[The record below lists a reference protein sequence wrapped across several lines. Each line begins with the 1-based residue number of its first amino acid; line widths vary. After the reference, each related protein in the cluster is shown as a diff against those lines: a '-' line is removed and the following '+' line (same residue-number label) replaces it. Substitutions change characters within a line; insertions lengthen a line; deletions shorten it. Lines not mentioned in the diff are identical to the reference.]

1 MGWQTGWTY
10 RKSHLI
16 NSASGAGQ
24 NYQKRV
30 IVHYGAGIDSGEDV
44 YLDSKCLTNFGD
56 IRFTNSTGAFLLDYW
71 IEKKVDSNYAICW
84 IKIIDDLSSY
94 NSKIY
99 IYYGKAGVTSIANG
113 DSTFIFFDDF
123 ETNLNKWT
131 LYGGKSALHFN
142 GSNNLGSPTGFGTV
156 GDFDGYSPFT
166 LECWFKTTASGEQPL
181 ISRMNQA
188 YAGGNG
194 RGYCLFLYN
203 DKIMY
208 ELRNTIYAPSN
219 EIFVV
224 TNVRSVNDGNWHH
237 VVATYNGSQQASG
250 VHIYID
256 GTEEPFTTITNTLT
270 DTISNPYRFQV
281 ATYAGWAYLTGDMDE
296 IVVYTSVLSLSDV
309 IARYNNG
316 EGTETILSGDVYAH
330 YPFDEGTGTDVIDVS
345 GHPERNLW
353 LATVGGG
360 LPTWITGIVESVVNT
375 LDHSYTG
382 IKSVKLPIYSNMS
395 HLQTPY
401 DSIAVHAHFY
411 DRMLP
416 LIEYT
421 VVSIDAGELEVSM
434 IGLIDDIN
442 QYDYKLQGTVYNSG
456 IDRTVGWHEFIT
468 RCSLGLKQ
476 FIIDGNI
483 MPITGTGNWCPRTF
497 IFSANISETSSYWD
511 TVFWTKFV
519 NPEPAH
525 GTWGIEETGSGITIF
540 VAEDVVKLNNHN
552 QLILEDVINSLSQK
566 PVNAEEIINSLLGS
580 PHVAFTSEDLLV
592 ILSRI
597 NTKFAEDVI
606 NQLSLSPHE
615 PITSDDILYVLL
627 AIRHYKVTKE
637 FITNEGAF
645 PIIGGKH
652 LIDVDGGGGN

>member
-10 RKSHLI
+10 RKNHLI
-16 NSASGAGQ
+16 NPASGAGQ
-24 NYQKRV
+24 NYQKRIV
-30 IVHYGAGIDSGEDV
+30 VHYGAGADSGEDI
-44 YLDSKCLTNFGD
+44 YLNNKCKTDFGD

-71 IEKKVDSNYAICW
+71 IEKKVNSDYVICW
-84 IKIIDDLSSY
+84 VKIVDDLSSY
-94 NSKIY
+94 NVKIY
-99 IYYGKAGVTSIANG
+99 IYYGNSGAVSVANG

-131 LYGGKSALHFN
+131 LFGGKSALHFN
-142 GSNNLGSPTGFGTV
+142 GSNNLGSPTGFGTI

-208 ELRNTIYAPSN
+208 ELRNTIYAPAN

-281 ATYAGWAYLTGDMDE
+281 ATYAGWAYLTGDIDE
-296 IVVYTSVLSLSDV
+296 IAVYTSVLTLSDV
-309 IARYNNG
+309 VARYHNG
-316 EGTETILSGDVYAH
+316 EGTETISSGDVYSH
-330 YPFDEGTGTDVIDVS
+330 YLLDEGAGTDAIDVS

-353 LATVGGG
+353 LATAGGG
-360 LPTWITGIVESVVNT
+360 LPTWITGIVESAVNT

-382 IKSVKLPIYSNMS
+382 IKSVKLPPTNIIQRNQS
-395 HLQTPY
+395 PY
-401 DSIAVHAHFY
+401 GDKSVHVHFY
-411 DRMLP
+411 DEMLP
-416 LIEYT
+416 SKEYT
-421 VVSIDAGELEVSM
+421 VFSIDAGESEVSF
-434 IGLIDDIN
+434 IGLINDN
-442 QYDYKLQGTVYNSG
+442 TQYEYQLQGTTYNSG
-456 IDRTVGWHEFIT
+456 ISRTVGWHEFIS
-468 RCSLGLKQ
+468 RCTSNLKQ

-483 MPITGTGNWCPRTF
+483 MPITGIGNYSPVTF
-497 IFSANISETSSYWD
+497 IITSATAEVSAYWD
-511 TVFWTKFV
+511 TIFITKFV
-519 NPEPAH
+519 NPEPTH
-525 GTWGIEETGSGITIF
+525 GTWGIEETGSGVTTF
-540 VAEDVVKLNNHN
+540 VAEDIVKLNNHN
-552 QLILEDVINSLSQK
+552 QLILEDVINSL
-566 PVNAEEIINSLLGS
+566 LGS
-580 PHVAFTSEDLLV
+580 PHLAFTSEDLLV
-592 ILSRI
+592 VLSRI
-597 NTKFAEDVI
+597 NTKLAEDVI
-606 NQLSLSPHE
+606 NQLSLSPHS
-615 PITSDDILYVLL
+615 PLTSEDILYVLL
-627 AIRHYKVTKE
+627 AIRHYMVQKE

-652 LIDVDGGGGN
+652 IIDVEGEN

>member
-10 RKSHLI
+10 RKNHLI
-16 NSASGAGQ
+16 NPASGAGQ
-24 NYQKRV
+24 NYQKRIV
-30 IVHYGAGIDSGEDV
+30 VHYGAGADSGEDI
-44 YLDSKCLTNFGD
+44 YLNNKCKTDFGD

-71 IEKKVDSNYAICW
+71 IEKKVNSDYVICW
-84 IKIIDDLSSY
+84 VKIVDDLSSY
-94 NSKIY
+94 NVKIY
-99 IYYGKAGVTSIANG
+99 IYYGNSGAVSVANG

-131 LYGGKSALHFN
+131 LFGGKSALHFN
-142 GSNNLGSPTGFGTV
+142 GSNNLGSPTGFGTI

-208 ELRNTIYAPSN
+208 ELRNTIYAPAN

-281 ATYAGWAYLTGDMDE
+281 ATYAGWAYLTGDIDE
-296 IVVYTSVLSLSDV
+296 IAVYTSVLTLSDV
-309 IARYNNG
+309 VARYHNG
-316 EGTETILSGDVYAH
+316 EGTETISSGDVYSH
-330 YPFDEGTGTDVIDVS
+330 YLLDEGAGTDAIDVS

-353 LATVGGG
+353 LATAGGG
-360 LPTWITGIVESVVNT
+360 LPTWITGIVESAVNT

-382 IKSVKLPIYSNMS
+382 IKSVKLPPTNIIQRNQS
-395 HLQTPY
+395 PY
-401 DSIAVHAHFY
+401 GDKSVHVHFY
-411 DRMLP
+411 DEMLP
-416 LIEYT
+416 SKEYT
-421 VVSIDAGELEVSM
+421 VFSIDAGESEVSF
-434 IGLIDDIN
+434 IGLINDN
-442 QYDYKLQGTVYNSG
+442 TQYEYQLQGTTYNSG
-456 IDRTVGWHEFIT
+456 ISRTVGWHEFIS
-468 RCSLGLKQ
+468 RCTSNLKQ

-483 MPITGTGNWCPRTF
+483 MPITGIGNYSPVTF
-497 IFSANISETSSYWD
+497 IITSGTSEASAYWD
-511 TVFWTKFV
+511 TIFITKFV

-525 GTWGIEETGSGITIF
+525 GTWGIEETGSGVTTFI
-540 VAEDVVKLNNHN
+540 AEDIVKLNNHN
-552 QLILEDVINSLSQK
+552 QLILEEVINSLSQK
-566 PVNAEEIINSLLGS
+566 SVVTEDIINSLLGS
-580 PHVAFTSEDLLV
+580 PHIPLTSEDILV
-592 ILSRI
+592 VLSRI
-597 NTKFAEDVI
+597 NTKLAEDI
-606 NQLSLSPHE
+606 MNQLSLSPHT
-615 PITSDDILYVLL
+615 PLTSEDILFVLL
-627 AIRHYKVTKE
+627 AIRHYMVQKE

-652 LIDVDGGGGN
+652 LIDVEGEN